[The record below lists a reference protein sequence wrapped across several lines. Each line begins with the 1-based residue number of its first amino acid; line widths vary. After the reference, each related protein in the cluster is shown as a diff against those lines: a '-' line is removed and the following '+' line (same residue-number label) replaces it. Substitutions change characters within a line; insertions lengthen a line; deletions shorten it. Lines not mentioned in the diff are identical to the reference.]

1 MNVVVIRAR
10 TREIASLREILRS
23 VRQFKCKEF
32 ERKKKNIPGVDL
44 VIKAHTLAKNV
55 LYSQRNS

>member
-32 ERKKKNIPGVDL
+32 ERKKNIPGVDL
-44 VIKAHTLAKNV
+44 VIKAHTFAKN
-55 LYSQRNS
+55 Y